1 MLGTKR
7 SRACGSHCQRLRL
20 QGVQMVLLLPSPQ
33 AQPAVPELRRAA
45 EEALKFMGLEESAR
59 PGARLWKCG

>member
-1 MLGTKR
+1 
-7 SRACGSHCQRLRL
+7 
-20 QGVQMVLLLPSPQ
+20 MVYLPPSPQ

-59 PGARLWKCG
+59 PGAHLWKCG